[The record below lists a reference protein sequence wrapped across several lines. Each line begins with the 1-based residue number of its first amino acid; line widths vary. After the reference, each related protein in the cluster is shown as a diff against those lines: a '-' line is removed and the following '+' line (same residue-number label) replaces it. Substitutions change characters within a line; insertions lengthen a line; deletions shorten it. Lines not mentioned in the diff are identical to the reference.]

1 MHRHLIAAGL
11 LLVLPFL
18 LCAQKIT
25 GHVTDLAGNVLPY
38 SSIQIRETGAGTTAN
53 AEGRFSLNLKKGSYT
68 VTCRHVGYQ
77 MQEKAIVIDADDVT
91 LHFQLGQ
98 QQLTLTEVIVK
109 KGEDPAY
116 EIIRQAIKKRTF
128 YKSEISRFTTEVY
141 TKGIFKLRDF
151 PKKFFGQKIDF
162 EDGDTGKRKTL
173 YLSESVARYSVDGKK
188 RKVEVLA
195 TKVSGESNGFGLS
208 APQIISFYENNIQIG
223 SGINPRGFISP
234 IAENALNFYRY
245 HYEGAFFEN
254 GLQVSRIRVTPK
266 RRFEPLFNGYINIV
280 EDQWRIHS
288 LDLVLLKENGMQ
300 SLDTLKLQQLYAPL
314 SNGAWAIQNQVLY
327 PAVRMF
333 GFDAFGSFVNVY
345 SRYDLAPVFGKD
357 FFDRT
362 VLKYTD
368 SSNKKPSAFWD
379 ESRPIALQAE
389 ELDDYRKKDSLEQVR
404 RSPAYLDSLDRRRN
418 KVTVSKLVLSGLY
431 FGSEKNRSSVSVS
444 PLVENL
450 SYNTVEGLVLSPSIS
465 YAKRLDTLPMNRR
478 SFSVSAAVRYGFSN
492 HHVNPNAAISY
503 RWGRKHFNGVA
514 VAGGSDV
521 FQFNNAGPVSP
532 FVNTINT
539 LLAEV
544 NHLKIYEARFARIIY
559 SKTFDGGLSLSG
571 GGEFQ
576 ARMPL
581 ENTTAFTFRDRK
593 ETTFTPNYPIPL
605 SYQNIPRHNA
615 FVLRASV
622 RWQPGVRYVE
632 FPERKVSI
640 GSRYPVLRLSYTQG
654 LPDVFS
660 SDVSYSKWNFTVS
673 DNVNLKL
680 LGSFGYQVDLGGF
693 LSKDAVQT
701 PDYFHF
707 RGNDTKLAA
716 TFSSTFQLIPVYYF
730 SNASRFYSAVY
741 TEHHFNGFLTNKIP
755 LLKQLKWNL
764 VGGANALYIKPDRY
778 YLEPFIGLENIFR
791 LFRVDYVV
799 GLENSVRTRGE
810 VRFGLQSGL
819 FNRR

>member
-1 MHRHLIAAGL
+1 MIAAAVL
-11 LLVLPFL
+11 LFFPFL
-18 LCAQKIT
+18 LHAQKIT
-25 GHVTDLAGNVLPY
+25 GLVTDQAGAILPY
-38 SSIQIRETGAGTTAN
+38 SSIQLKGEGTGTTAN
-53 AEGRFSLNLKKGSYT
+53 AEGHFSMQVRKGSYT

-77 MQEKAIVIDADDVT
+77 MQEKTITVDADDVT

-116 EIIRQAIKKRTF
+116 EIIRQAIKKRTY
-128 YKSEISRFTTEVY
+128 YKSELGRFTTEVY

-151 PKKFFGQKIDF
+151 PKKFFGQKVDF
-162 EDGDTGKRKTL
+162 EDGDTSKRKTL
-173 YLSESVARYSVDGKK
+173 YLSESVALYSVDGKK
-188 RKVEVLA
+188 SKVEVLA
-195 TKVSGESNGFGLS
+195 TKVSGETNGFGLS

-300 SLDTLKLQQLYAPL
+300 TLDTLKLQQLYTPL
-314 SNGAWAIQNQVLY
+314 SSGAWAIQNQVIY

-345 SRYDLAPVFGKD
+345 SRYDLAPSFKTG

-368 SSNKKPSAFWD
+368 SSNRKSTAFWD
-379 ESRPIALQAE
+379 ESRPIALQKE
-389 ELDDYRKKDSLEQVR
+389 EIDDYRRKDSMEQVR

-418 KVTVSKLVLSGLY
+418 KLTVGKLVLSGMS
-431 FGSEKNRSSVSVS
+431 FGHEKNRSSVFLS
-444 PLVENL
+444 PLVDNL
-450 SYNTVEGLVLSPSIS
+450 SYNTVEGIVLSPSIS
-465 YAKRLDTLPMNRR
+465 YSKRLDTLPMNRR
-478 SFSVSAAVRYGFSN
+478 SFTVSTTVRYGFSN
-492 HHVNPNAAISY
+492 HHLNPNASVSY
-503 RWGRKHFNGVA
+503 RFGRKHFNGIT

-532 FVNTINT
+532 FVNSVTT
-539 LLAEV
+539 LLSEE
-544 NHLKIYEARFARIIY
+544 NRLKIYEARFGRVTY
-559 SKTFDGGLSLSG
+559 TKTFDGGLSLSG
-571 GGEFQ
+571 GAEFQ
-576 ARMPL
+576 ARRPL
-581 ENTTAFTFRDRK
+581 ENTTDFTLRDSK
-593 ETTFTPNYPIPL
+593 ERSFTPNYPIPL
-605 SYQNIPRHNA
+605 SYKNIPRHEA
-615 FVLRASV
+615 FIVRASV

-632 FPERKVSI
+632 FPDRKFSI
-640 GSRYPVLRLSYTQG
+640 GSRYPVFRLAYTQG
-654 LPDVFS
+654 IPTVFG
-660 SDVSYSKWNFTVS
+660 SDVSYAKWNFIVS

-680 LGSFGYQVDLGGF
+680 LGTLGYQVDFGGF
-693 LSKDAVQT
+693 LSKDRLQT
-701 PDYFHF
+701 PDYIHF
-707 RGNDTKLAA
+707 RGNDTKLAS

-730 SNASRFYSAVY
+730 SNASRFYSAIY

-755 LLKQLKWNL
+755 GLKQLKWNL
-764 VGGANALYIKPDRY
+764 VGGANALYISPDKY
-778 YLEPFIGLENIFR
+778 YLEPFVGLENIFR

-799 GLENSVRTRGE
+799 GLENGVRTRSE